1 MSLRVSRG
9 DLRAL
14 SGALTE
20 ISAGVSKIGS
30 LSRVPRRCICGHMWT
45 LNSLFLSYCFIAF
58 YASSCNSY
66 LGLRRKEE
74 LLLVNI
80 DQVVYAKL

>member
-20 ISAGVSKIGS
+20 ISAGLSKIAS
-30 LSRVPRRCICGHMWT
+30 LSRVPLRCICGHMWT
-45 LNSLFLSYCFIAF
+45 LNSLH
-58 YASSCNSY
+58 
-66 LGLRRKEE
+66 RVRKEYK
-74 LLLVNI
+74 LTVSDI
-80 DQVVYAKL
+80 TAKILTVW

>member
-45 LNSLFLSYCFIAF
+45 LNSL
-58 YASSCNSY
+58 
-66 LGLRRKEE
+66 
-74 LLLVNI
+74 
-80 DQVVYAKL
+80 KLAGIGDNFS

>member
-1 MSLRVSRG
+1 MSL
-9 DLRAL
+9 
-14 SGALTE
+14 TF
-20 ISAGVSKIGS
+20 
-30 LSRVPRRCICGHMWT
+30 
-45 LNSLFLSYCFIAF
+45 LFLSYCFISF

-66 LGLRRKEE
+66 LGLRRKED

>member
-30 LSRVPRRCICGHMWT
+30 LSRVVGRLLCGHMWT
-45 LNSLFLSYCFIAF
+45 LNSLTLLYVTSLLDSFR
-58 YASSCNSY
+58 
-66 LGLRRKEE
+66 LGTFAHGFMMLP
-74 LLLVNI
+74 LV
-80 DQVVYAKL
+80 